1 MVAGISYYKRRLVVV
16 GEILIF
22 QVDMKE
28 ILYLIFLAQSTPVP
42 SKAEPTGRPVRTMRN
57 MEVLQ
62 KRWKTKPEKWY
73 IINELSN
80 LQNMSS
86 K

>member
-1 MVAGISYYKRRLVVV
+1 MVYGV
-16 GEILIF
+16 ILISTA
-22 QVDMKE
+22 DMRE
-28 ILYLIFLAQSTPVP
+28 TLLLMAAAQSTPAP
-42 SKAEPTGRPVRTMRN
+42 SKAEPTGRPVRTMRST
-57 MEVLQ
+57 EARQ
-62 KRWKTKPEKWY
+62 KHWKTKPEKWY